1 MLLRSG
7 PTSDDKTVDVLLLCY
22 ITTIVIYI
30 YNIINIHITHIY
42 NRVYIY
48 IRDKEERTKK
58 QTNKPHQSQQQQ
70 QQLTLYDEMIY
81 DRTNSQQLA
90 SFY

>member
-42 NRVYIY
+42 IIECIYIY
-48 IRDKEERTKK
+48 IYTR
-58 QTNKPHQSQQQQ
+58 
-70 QQLTLYDEMIY
+70 
-81 DRTNSQQLA
+81 
-90 SFY
+90 